1 MENQWTSINDYYN
14 FIEDKLLILGNM
26 DFIAKELDK
35 NCSSFDQ
42 DDIEKIRLELDCI
55 FSEFKDSTFIDLKNR
70 NNMNKSTNNLVTQEE
85 LDYLITRVS
94 STNNDMLKS
103 VFSHIIWLEKLD
115 ISYAE
120 QAIDSYFNLV
130 NTLLEL
136 DKNEPDK
143 MYGIE
148 ICETYQ
154 KMQDLII
161 RLGKRVDDFQKL
173 LLDIIHNPNT
183 ATTSF
188 LKLRLD
194 SMRIITDKCKSKKFQ
209 KNCLADLESIC
220 ENMTKMDLNIPYMIL
235 YLDLGIDISRLTGN
249 STINWNRKKAEYF
262 EKLSNEYNGSVIA
275 PEFCQKAIE
284 LYQNLKDEN
293 KVEELKT
300 KYLFLCKSIK
310 MEEINVQTEYDMSQ
324 NKENIKDFVK
334 NNSSDEIL
342 KYLTYSNEVVPKYE
356 DIEKSAYKILKN
368 GVLHHITQIILNDV
382 NGHKIGQCSTEEEY
396 LNFYKIQSYVI
407 HFQIMSLFYSELIK
421 DAISENKLN
430 SQTIIDYLR
439 KTGYGLNIAKPLIN
453 NSSYTYTWLDFI
465 KPAITDFLDKFE
477 QAIKDNS
484 PLVFI
489 PEIDSLTLK
498 IEGIIRDIAE
508 LNNLDQFKAYKFNA
522 KQTFNWRNINDYLY
536 DEAFSNFINEDELHF
551 MRFFLIDYGNIRN
564 KVAHCLMVY
573 PEYHVYVMTYIFIL
587 ILRLSKYL
595 VNK

>member
-1 MENQWTSINDYYN
+1 MENQWTNINDYYN
-14 FIEDKLLILGNM
+14 FIEDKLLIWGNM
-26 DFIAKELDK
+26 DFIANELDK

-94 STNNDMLKS
+94 STNNEMLKS

-130 NTLLEL
+130 NTFLEL

-209 KNCLADLESIC
+209 KNCLTDLESIC

-249 STINWNRKKAEYF
+249 STINWNRKK
-262 EKLSNEYNGSVIA
+262 LS
-275 PEFCQKAIE
+275 
-284 LYQNLKDEN
+284 
-293 KVEELKT
+293 
-300 KYLFLCKSIK
+300 
-310 MEEINVQTEYDMSQ
+310 
-324 NKENIKDFVK
+324 
-334 NNSSDEIL
+334 
-342 KYLTYSNEVVPKYE
+342 
-356 DIEKSAYKILKN
+356 ILKN
-368 GVLHHITQIILNDV
+368 FQMNITAV
-382 NGHKIGQCSTEEEY
+382 
-396 LNFYKIQSYVI
+396 
-407 HFQIMSLFYSELIK
+407 
-421 DAISENKLN
+421 
-430 SQTIIDYLR
+430 
-439 KTGYGLNIAKPLIN
+439 
-453 NSSYTYTWLDFI
+453 
-465 KPAITDFLDKFE
+465 
-477 QAIKDNS
+477 
-484 PLVFI
+484 
-489 PEIDSLTLK
+489 
-498 IEGIIRDIAE
+498 
-508 LNNLDQFKAYKFNA
+508 
-522 KQTFNWRNINDYLY
+522 
-536 DEAFSNFINEDELHF
+536 
-551 MRFFLIDYGNIRN
+551 
-564 KVAHCLMVY
+564 
-573 PEYHVYVMTYIFIL
+573 
-587 ILRLSKYL
+587 
-595 VNK
+595 